1 MVEAPCID
9 VAKPDILQEHEAL
22 ARDVARRV
30 HNLILPLADL
40 LPRIP
45 GHEAIDTADALLMD
59 VNRADGTWLGDGPRP
74 AMGELL
80 AMVSDSL
87 DAATKALSAAETDGS
102 DPINAARCLLREALP
117 LAVDLSSAFRSCRLA
132 GDSSALRAL
141 QERKQAVYAPARDPG
156 PASAQE
162 ETKEHH
168 VLSAIAL
175 QASILLNVVDSA
187 GRTANINEIRGVLDA
202 ARLLT
207 ATIGSLAD
215 GMTGENKRG
224 DQYGWHN
231 ACQN

>member
-1 MVEAPCID
+1 MVEAPC
-9 VAKPDILQEHEAL
+9 VEFAKPHILQEHEAL

-59 VNRADGTWLGDGPRP
+59 VNRTDGTWLGDGPRP
-74 AMGELL
+74 ATGELL

-117 LAVDLSSAFRSCRLA
+117 LAVDLSSAYRSCRLA

-162 ETKEHH
+162 ETKEHQ

-175 QASILLNVVDSA
+175 HASILLDVVDSA

-224 DQYGWHN
+224 NQYGWHN

>member
-1 MVEAPCID
+1 MVEASS
-9 VAKPDILQEHEAL
+9 VEFAKPDILQEHEAL

-59 VNRADGTWLGDGPRP
+59 VNRTDGTWMGDGPRP
-74 AMGELL
+74 TTGELL

-156 PASAQE
+156 PASDQE
-162 ETKEHH
+162 ETKEHQ

-175 QASILLNVVDSA
+175 HASILLDVVDSA

-231 ACQN
+231 ACPN

>member
-1 MVEAPCID
+1 MVEAACID

-22 ARDVARRV
+22 ARHVARRV

-59 VNRADGTWLGDGPRP
+59 VNRTDGTWMGDGPRP

-80 AMVSDSL
+80 AMVADSL
-87 DAATKALSAAETDGS
+87 DTATKALSAAETDGS
-102 DPINAARCLLREALP
+102 DPINAALYLLREALP

-132 GDSSALRAL
+132 GDSSALRTL
-141 QERKQAVYAPARDPG
+141 RERKQAVYAPARDPG

-175 QASILLNVVDSA
+175 HASILLDVVDSA
-187 GRTANINEIRGVLDA
+187 GRTANINEIRGVLDTT
-202 ARLLT
+202 RLLT

-231 ACQN
+231 ACPN